1 MWTASETSSIKQ
13 MKPKYKIKSPV
24 DSIIIDLILD
34 HFNIQSMTGKR
45 ETITGDEFVSLCRDA
60 ERLYFNQIMITEE
73 PGVT

>member
-1 MWTASETSSIKQ
+1 MWTPSETSSIMQ

-45 ETITGDEFVSLCRDA
+45 ETITGDAFESLCVEA
-60 ERLYFNQIMITEE
+60 ELLYFNQVMITEE
-73 PGVT
+73 PGVA

>member
-1 MWTASETSSIKQ
+1 
-13 MKPKYKIKSPV
+13 MKLKYKIKSPV

-45 ETITGDEFVSLCRDA
+45 EAITGDEFVSLCKEA

>member
-1 MWTASETSSIKQ
+1 
-13 MKPKYKIKSPV
+13 MKPKYKLKSPV
-24 DSIIIDLILD
+24 DSIIIDMILD
-34 HFNIQSMTGKR
+34 YFNIQSMTGKR

>member
-1 MWTASETSSIKQ
+1 MWTPSETSSIKQ

-24 DSIIIDLILD
+24 DSIIIDLVLD

-45 ETITGDEFVSLCRDA
+45 ENITGDEFESLCMEA

-73 PGVT
+73 PGAA